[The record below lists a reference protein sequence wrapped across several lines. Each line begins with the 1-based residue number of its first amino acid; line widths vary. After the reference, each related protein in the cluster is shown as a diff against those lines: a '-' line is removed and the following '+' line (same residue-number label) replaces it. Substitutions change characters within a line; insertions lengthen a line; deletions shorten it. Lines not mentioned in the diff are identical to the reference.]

1 MDRGRETLTLAAVR
15 RATVTEWRDIKTR
28 PSLSTLLPV
37 TCLAVLFWPL
47 SGLGATTNV
56 KIVDFAFQPADVTI
70 KVGDTVKWTNTG
82 SSEHT
87 TTSGTTTGG
96 ARHPDGLWDSGS
108 LRTGQTFSH
117 TFTKA
122 GAFPYYCSFH
132 FTSMVGTV
140 TVQAA
145 SEPPVTPPVTP
156 PGGTT
161 AGPSLFDIFM
171 DIAGI
176 AGESTNALHKGS
188 IEVMSWSWGVSRTSP
203 GGAGAIGRELA
214 GHVTLIKRIDKA
226 TPLLFKH
233 CVDDTVLPLV
243 TVQLTR
249 ADGQTFL
256 KYELKNVMI
265 SSISHG
271 GDLDGDGLP
280 DETIELMLGGAKL
293 TYTQFDATGK
303 ALGQTS
309 AEW

>member
-1 MDRGRETLTLAAVR
+1 MRLNMNA
-15 RATVTEWRDIKTR
+15 
-28 PSLSTLLPV
+28 LLGSFCV
-37 TCLAVLFWPL
+37 AVLLWPL
-47 SGLGATTNV
+47 SGLAATTNV
-56 KIVDFAFQPADVTI
+56 NIVDFAFQPANVTI
-70 KVGDTVKWTNTG
+70 RVGDTVKWTNNGAST
-82 SSEHT
+82 HT

-96 ARHPDGLWDSGS
+96 VRHPDGQWDSGS
-108 LRTGQTFSH
+108 LLTGHTFSH

-122 GAFPYYCSFH
+122 GAYPYYCNFH

-140 TVQAA
+140 TVEAAA
-145 SEPPVTPPVTP
+145 SEPPVTPP
-156 PGGTT
+156 GGTT
-161 AGPSLFDIFM
+161 TVPSLFDIFM

-188 IEVMSWSWGVSRTSP
+188 IEVMSWSWRVSQTSA
-203 GGAGAIGRELA
+203 GGTGAIGRVLV

-226 TPLLFKH
+226 TPLLFKQ
-233 CVDDTVLPLV
+233 CIDDTVLPLV

-280 DETIELMLGGAKL
+280 DETIELTLGGTKL
-293 TYTQFDATGK
+293 TYTQFDAAGK

>member
-1 MDRGRETLTLAAVR
+1 MRAHTGILLGGLCLVLLSQPVCGLA
-15 RATVTEWRDIKTR
+15 
-28 PSLSTLLPV
+28 
-37 TCLAVLFWPL
+37 
-47 SGLGATTNV
+47 ATTNV
-56 KIVDFAFQPADVTI
+56 NIVDFAFQPANVTI
-70 KVGDTVKWTNTG
+70 KVGDMVKWTNTG
-82 SSEHT
+82 QSMHT

-96 ARHPDGLWDSGS
+96 ARHPDGQWDSGS
-108 LRTGQTFSH
+108 LLTGQTFSH

-122 GAFPYYCSFH
+122 GAYPYYCSFH

-140 TVQAA
+140 TVQTPT
-145 SEPPVTPPVTP
+145 SEPPVTPPTVPPTVP

-161 AGPSLFDIFM
+161 TGPSFFDIFM

-188 IEVMSWSWGVSRTSP
+188 IEVMSWSWGVSQTSV
-203 GGAGAIGRELA
+203 GGTGAIGRELA

-226 TPLLFKH
+226 TPLLFQH
-233 CVDDTVLPLV
+233 CIDDTVLPLV

-280 DETIELMLGGAKL
+280 DETIELTLGGAKL
-293 TYTQFDATGK
+293 TYTQFDAAGK

>member
-1 MDRGRETLTLAAVR
+1 MKVHTSILLGSLCLFLLAGP
-15 RATVTEWRDIKTR
+15 
-28 PSLSTLLPV
+28 PSS
-37 TCLAVLFWPL
+37 LA
-47 SGLGATTNV
+47 ATTNV

-70 KVGDTVKWTNTG
+70 KVGDTVTWTNTG
-82 SSEHT
+82 LSEHT
-87 TTSGTTTGG
+87 TTSGTTSGG
-96 ARHPDGLWDSGS
+96 VRHPDSLWDSGP
-108 LRTGQTFSH
+108 LLTGRTFSH

-122 GAFPYYCSFH
+122 GAFPYYCNFH
-132 FTSMVGTV
+132 FTSMVGMV

-145 SEPPVTPPVTP
+145 VSEPPAGS

-161 AGPSLFDIFM
+161 TAPSFFDIFM

-176 AGESTNALHKGS
+176 PGESTNALHKSS
-188 IEVMSWSWGVSRTSP
+188 IEVMSWSWGVSQTSA
-203 GGAGAIGRELA
+203 GGTSAIGRELS

-226 TPLLFKH
+226 TPLLFKQ
-233 CVDDTVLPLV
+233 CVGGTVLPLV

-280 DETIELMLGGAKL
+280 DETIELSLGGAKL
-293 TYTQFDATGK
+293 TYTQFDAAGK
-303 ALGQTS
+303 VIGQTS

>member
-1 MDRGRETLTLAAVR
+1 MRLHTHIL
-15 RATVTEWRDIKTR
+15 WR
-28 PSLSTLLPV
+28 SV
-37 TCLAVLFWPL
+37 CLAVWLWPL
-47 SGLGATTNV
+47 SGRAATTDV
-56 KIVDFAFQPADVTI
+56 TIVDFAFHPANVTI

-82 SSEHT
+82 SVMHT

-96 ARHPDGLWDSGS
+96 VRHPDGQWDSGS
-108 LRTGQTFSH
+108 LSTGQTFSH

-122 GAFPYYCSFH
+122 GDYPYYCNFH

-145 SEPPVTPPVTP
+145 TSEPPAVT

-161 AGPSLFDIFM
+161 TAPSAFDIFM
-171 DIAGI
+171 DIDGI
-176 AGESTNALHKGS
+176 AGESTKPLHKGS
-188 IEVMSWSWGVSRTSP
+188 IEVMSWSWGVSQTS
-203 GGAGAIGRELA
+203 AGALGRELVGQA
-214 GHVTLIKRIDKA
+214 TLIKRIDKA
-226 TPLLFKH
+226 TPLLLKRL
-233 CVDDTVLPLV
+233 VDGTALPLV

-256 KYELKNVMI
+256 KYELKDVMI

-280 DETIELMLGGAKL
+280 DETIALVLGGARL
-293 TYTQFDATGK
+293 TYTQFDTAGK
-303 ALGQTS
+303 VIGQTS

>member
-1 MDRGRETLTLAAVR
+1 M
-15 RATVTEWRDIKTR
+15 K
-28 PSLSTLLPV
+28 PHLSTLLS
-37 TCLAVLFWPL
+37 TFSLAVLFWPL
-47 SGLGATTNV
+47 SGLAATTNV
-56 KIVDFAFQPADVTI
+56 KIVDFAFEPADVTI

-82 SSEHT
+82 ASTHT

-96 ARHPDGLWDSGS
+96 VRHPDGHWDSGS
-108 LRTGQTFSH
+108 LPTGQTFSH

-122 GAFPYYCSFH
+122 GAYPYYCNFH

-145 SEPPVTPPVTP
+145 ASEPPPAA

-161 AGPSLFDIFM
+161 TVPSFLDIFM

-176 AGESTNALHKGS
+176 AGESTNALHKSS
-188 IEVMSWSWGVSRTSP
+188 IEVMSWSWGVSQTSP

-214 GHVTLIKRIDKA
+214 GHATLIKRIDKA

-233 CVDDTVLPLV
+233 CIDDTVLPLV

-280 DETIELMLGGAKL
+280 DETIALTLGGAKV